1 MDINDLKDELLN
13 PNDQS
18 SQFDPSDIEQNKI
31 LAAVA
36 GVPIL
41 FWVPLVACG
50 GSAFGKFYA
59 NQGLILTILSIA
71 VAVVCAVLGIIPVIG
86 GFLAGILGT
95 VCGLV
100 ILAGMLLLVI
110 SAATG
115 KAKELPIVGSM
126 LKIF

>member
-1 MDINDLKDELLN
+1 MDFNELKDQILN
-13 PNDQS
+13 PEDKS
-18 SQFDPSDIEQNKI
+18 SEFDPSDIEANKV

-50 GSAFGKFYA
+50 DSAFGKFYA
-59 NQGLILTILSIA
+59 NQGLICTVLTIICGIIGWILGLIP
-71 VAVVCAVLGIIPVIG
+71 VVGTIIGAVLGLVC
-86 GFLAGILGT
+86 LAI
-95 VCGLV
+95 
-100 ILAGMLLLVI
+100 ALLLII

-115 KAKELPIVGSM
+115 KAREIPVIGGM